1 MTVDTQELMDA
12 MARMVRENE
21 PFALAT
27 IVRTEDA
34 TSAKAGAKAVVRMD
48 GSLTGWIGGGCTQGA
63 VKRAARQALE
73 DGKSRMIRVR
83 PVEKMTDGNVVEG
96 VEQFK
101 SSCPSGGTV
110 DLFIEPMLPRPTM
123 VVVGG
128 SPVARALADLAG
140 RMGYALTV
148 AALPDDQA
156 SFDEADRRIVD
167 VEFAPDAVPA
177 DAFIVVATQGK
188 RDRAALK
195 AALATPVDYVAFIGS
210 RRKGAKLKDVLRTDA
225 ADDARI
231 DRLRSPAGL
240 NIGAITPAEIALSVL
255 AEITQL
261 RRQNVRRVPAPDSSV
276 EEVEGAV
283 VETNIVGDG
292 SGTAAKRAAG

>member
-1 MTVDTQELMDA
+1 MTVDPQELMDA
-12 MARMVRENE
+12 MARLYRENE

-34 TSAKAGAKAVVRMD
+34 TSAKAGAKAVVRQD

-63 VKRAARQALE
+63 VKRAAAQALE

-83 PVEKMTDGNVVEG
+83 PVEKMADGNVVEG

-128 SPVARALADLAG
+128 SPVAVALADLAQK
-140 RMGYALTV
+140 MGYSLTI
-148 AALPDDQA
+148 AALADDQA
-156 SFDEADRRIVD
+156 SFGQADRRID
-167 VEFAPDAVPA
+167 TVEFEPDWIAG

-195 AALATPVDYVAFIGS
+195 AALLSPASYVAFIGS
-210 RRKGAKLKDVLRTDA
+210 RRKGAKLKEALKAELLEA
-225 ADDARI
+225 ASVE
-231 DRLRSPAGL
+231 RLRSPAGL

-255 AEITQL
+255 AEITQM
-261 RRQNVRRVPAPDSSV
+261 RRQNVRRVPTPDSSV

-283 VETNIVGDG
+283 VETNIVGGGG
-292 SGTAAKRAAG
+292 SPAVGRAAG